1 MDQSDDEGLGDD
13 AVKEKKK
20 VSSDVIFSDS
30 EDEEQGVVRGDSGG
44 GNGGSSSVKS
54 QLSMIDD
61 AGILND
67 DEGDNGGE
75 RAGADTID
83 SSRMSDGETDGKKRG
98 ISDKNINEKKSFL
111 KNKIQRKNDDSDDEL
126 FSESPIKKSTV
137 TGAGVSRGRSVLEDS
152 DED

>member
-1 MDQSDDEGLGDD
+1 
-13 AVKEKKK
+13 VKEKRKI
-20 VSSDVIFSDS
+20 SSDVIFSDS
-30 EDEEQGVVRGDSGG
+30 EDEEQGVVRGDSRG

-67 DEGDNGGE
+67 EGDNGGE
-75 RAGADTID
+75 RVGADTID

-98 ISDKNINEKKSFL
+98 ISDKNIHEKKSFL

-126 FSESPIKKSTV
+126 FSESPIKKSTG
-137 TGAGVSRGRSVLEDS
+137 TGAGVNRGRSVLEDS